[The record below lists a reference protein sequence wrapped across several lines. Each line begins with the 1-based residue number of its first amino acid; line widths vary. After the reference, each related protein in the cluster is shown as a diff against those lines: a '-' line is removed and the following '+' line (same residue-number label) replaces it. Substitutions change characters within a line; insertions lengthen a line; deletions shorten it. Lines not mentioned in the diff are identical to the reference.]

1 MARRISLLTTSNTN
15 SQARELLRLNLAPT
29 PGPEYPCSL
38 SHLPHSHLQISYPL
52 IKQSTSFCRLSH
64 RRTQTK
70 HVLVFILNKSCH
82 KLRSFPNLMFNTLL
96 QNSFTVDQRLLN
108 RPSPLE
114 VSNSPLA
121 RLAFQ
126 EESPINERTVEFNT
140 KLSQLLLELKTE
152 LPSFFEKSHPY
163 YLYANDIRFH
173 FNYTPISFSVNSRFK
188 YRLLIGSIQS
198 IFRVVYSD
206 LRLDILKITKSEC
219 DYSIHT
225 RWSLICVNRMSL
237 SKKPVL
243 FDAVSTF
250 YMNEDGLI
258 DRHTLDRISKD
269 SRKVPTL
276 AWLFIAIGL
285 YPSELKESSPAV
297 DYASKNKRPDRKSA
311 KSNSSV

>member
-1 MARRISLLTTSNTN
+1 
-15 SQARELLRLNLAPT
+15 
-29 PGPEYPCSL
+29 
-38 SHLPHSHLQISYPL
+38 
-52 IKQSTSFCRLSH
+52 
-64 RRTQTK
+64 
-70 HVLVFILNKSCH
+70 
-82 KLRSFPNLMFNTLL
+82 MFNTLL

-108 RPSPLE
+108 RPSPVE

-225 RWSLICVNRMSL
+225 RWSLTCVNRMSL